1 MKSKIGLYLAVFAFV
16 ITFII
21 TRGKMIDGSAVFWR
35 IVFNTV
41 LSFLLGAGLEFLYK
55 KYFVKSDKKEETG
68 EIEASVSDVKETINE
83 NNNDKKGSS
92 LDITVG
98 ESDIADSIN
107 NDEGGAESVQ
117 DEQKNNSFV
126 PPPAKKKTSV
136 GDGKAHVD
144 GDFIVLE
151 NAKIPNDPKLIAQAI
166 KTKLSDE

>member
-1 MKSKIGLYLAVFAFV
+1 MKFKIGLYLAVFAFV
-16 ITFII
+16 LTFII
-21 TRGKMIDGSAVFWR
+21 TRGKMIAGSIVFLR
-35 IVFNTV
+35 IVINVV
-41 LSFLLGAGLEFLYK
+41 LSFFLGAGLEFLYK
-55 KYFVKSDKKEETG
+55 KYFVRSDEKEETG
-68 EIEASVSDVKETINE
+68 EIEASASDVKETINE

-144 GDFIVLE
+144 GDFIVLD
-151 NAKIPNDPKLIAQAI
+151 NTKIPNDPKLIAQAI